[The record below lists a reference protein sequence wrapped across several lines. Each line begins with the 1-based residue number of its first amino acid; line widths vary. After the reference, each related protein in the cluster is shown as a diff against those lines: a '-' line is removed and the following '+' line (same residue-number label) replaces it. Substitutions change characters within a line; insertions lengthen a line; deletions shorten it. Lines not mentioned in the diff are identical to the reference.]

1 MSEPP
6 RKKQKKEK
14 KEKKKKDKKDK
25 KRSSDSI
32 SKSDENKNSSENKPL
47 VVSPIAQ
54 PLADADLTKKCL
66 KLVKKVAKADSKKL
80 RRGVKECVKY
90 IRKGEK
96 GLCLIAGDI
105 SPIDVITHLPILCE
119 EADIP
124 YGYVPLKAELGTAA
138 MTKRP
143 TSCVLVK
150 VENGSSL
157 RDLFDECVK
166 ELPKPSF

>member
-14 KEKKKKDKKDK
+14 KEKKSKKDKRKREDDSEDGGS
-25 KRSSDSI
+25 KRSSL
-32 SKSDENKNSSENKPL
+32 PL
-47 VVSPIAQ
+47 VISPIAQ
-54 PLADADLTKKCL
+54 PLAGEKLTKKLL

-90 IRKGEK
+90 IRKGET

-119 EADIP
+119 ESDIS
-124 YGYVPLKAELGTAA
+124 YCYVPSKEELGGAA
-138 MTKRP
+138 LTKRP
-143 TSCVLVK
+143 TSCVLIKSSSDVK
-150 VENGSSL
+150 
-157 RDLFDECVK
+157 DLFEECVG
-166 ELPKPSF
+166 ELPTL

>member
-6 RKKQKKEK
+6 RKKQKKS
-14 KEKKKKDKKDK
+14 KKDKKDK
-25 KRSSDSI
+25 KRSSDEI
-32 SKSDENKNSSENKPL
+32 SSSDNSSSTNENKPL
-47 VVSPIAQ
+47 VISPIAQ
-54 PLADADLTKKCL
+54 PLADAELTKKCL

-119 EADIP
+119 EQDIP
-124 YGYVPLKAELGTAA
+124 YVYVPSKAELGSAA

-143 TSCVLVK
+143 TSCVLIK
-150 VENGSSL
+150 VEKGSSL
-157 RDLFDECVK
+157 RDLFKECVK
-166 ELPKPSF
+166 ELPKGNF